1 MNLISLLLSVT
12 QFFTPINPYYSYL
25 NTDGGWLT
33 MTLQTADS
41 ACTACGDF
49 NIVYEDQEAT
59 LGFDDLYDG
68 YNLPSQEPTP
78 TLFTMLPGD
87 DFISLSNFNGLSV
100 QCFPNLGM
108 DSIKLGAVSYRDS
121 AMFTFYVGGDITSA
135 TLHDKLLNVF
145 TQIDS
150 GSTYSFIVDSLGWN
164 EKVDDRFILH
174 FHRDTL
180 LILDLQVDNIRII
193 NNINENYPVR
203 YYNLSGEQIDYPRG
217 ICIRVVGIREPEL
230 IIVNQNSH

>member
-203 YYNLSGEQIDYPRG
+203 YYNLSGEQINYPRG

>member
-1 MNLISLLLSVT
+1 MIKIFLLSL
-12 QFFTPINPYYSYL
+12 QFFTPITPYYSYL

-33 MTLQTADS
+33 MTLQTGDS

-49 NIVYEDQEAT
+49 NIVYEHPEAT
-59 LGFDDLYDG
+59 LGFDALYDG

-100 QCFPNLGM
+100 QCFPILGM
-108 DSIKLGAVSYRDS
+108 DSMKLGAVSYRDS
-121 AMFTFYVGGDITSA
+121 AMFTFYLGGGITSG
-135 TLHDKLLNVF
+135 TLHDKLLNTF
-145 TQIDS
+145 YSIDS

-164 EKVDDRFILH
+164 EKVDDRFVLY

-180 LILDLQVDNIRII
+180 LILDLQVDNIRVVNDIDI
-193 NNINENYPVR
+193 NYPVR
-203 YYNLSGEQIDYPRG
+203 YYNLLGEQIDDPRS

-230 IIVNQNSH
+230 IIVKE

>member
-49 NIVYEDQEAT
+49 NIVYEDPAAT

-230 IIVNQNSH
+230 IIVNQTPH

>member
-1 MNLISLLLSVT
+1 MIKIFLLSL
-12 QFFTPINPYYSYL
+12 QFFTPITPYYSYL

-33 MTLQTADS
+33 MTLQTEDS

-49 NIVYEDQEAT
+49 NIVYEDPEAT
-59 LGFDDLYDG
+59 IGFDDLYDG

-100 QCFPNLGM
+100 QCFPSFEI
-108 DSIKLGAVSYRDS
+108 DSIKLGAVSYKDS
-121 AMFTFYVGGDITSA
+121 AMFTFYIGGGFTSG
-135 TLHDKLLNVF
+135 TLHDKLLNTF
-145 TQIDS
+145 TSIDS
-150 GSTYSFIVDSLGWN
+150 GTTYSFIVDSLGWN

-180 LILDLQVDNIRII
+180 LVLDLEQDGIEVI
-193 NNINENYPVR
+193 NTIDINYPVR
-203 YYNLSGEQIDYPRG
+203 YYNLSGEQIDKPRG
-217 ICIRVVGIREPEL
+217 ICIQVVGIREPEL
-230 IIVNQNSH
+230 IIVRE

>member
-1 MNLISLLLSVT
+1 MNFIGLLLSVT

-33 MTLQTADS
+33 MTLQTEDS
-41 ACTACGDF
+41 ACNACGDF
-49 NIVYEDQEAT
+49 NIVYEDLEAT
-59 LGFDDLYDG
+59 LGFDALYDG

-100 QCFPNLGM
+100 QCFPILGM

-121 AMFTFYVGGDITSA
+121 AMFTFYLGGEITSA
-135 TLHDKLLNVF
+135 TLHDKLLNTF
-145 TQIDS
+145 SSIDS

-164 EKVDDRFILH
+164 EKVDDRFVLY

-180 LILDLQVDNIRII
+180 LILDLQVDNIRVVNDIDK
-193 NNINENYPVR
+193 NYRVR
-203 YYNLSGEQIDYPRG
+203 YYNLSGEQINEPRG
-217 ICIRVVGIREPEL
+217 ICIRIVGIREPEL
-230 IIVNQNSH
+230 VIVSQGFH

>member
-1 MNLISLLLSVT
+1 MIKIFLLSL
-12 QFFTPINPYYSYL
+12 QFFTPITPYYSAL
-25 NTDGGWLT
+25 NTNGGWLT
-33 MTLQTADS
+33 MTLQTEDS

-49 NIVYEDQEAT
+49 NIVYEDPDAT
-59 LGFDDLYDG
+59 LGFDVLYDG
-68 YNLPSQEPTP
+68 YNLPSQQPTP

-87 DFISLSNFNGLSV
+87 DFISLSNFNGLAV

-121 AMFTFYVGGDITSA
+121 AMFTFYTGGNITSA
-135 TLHDKLLNVF
+135 TLHDKLLNTF
-145 TQIDS
+145 TPIDS

-164 EKVDDRFILH
+164 EKVDDRFVLH

-180 LILDLQVDNIRII
+180 LILDLEVDNIRLV

-203 YYNLSGEQIDYPRG
+203 YYNLSGEQIDKPRS

-230 IIVNQNSH
+230 IIVKE

>member
-150 GSTYSFIVDSLGWN
+150 GSTYSFIVDNLGWN

-193 NNINENYPVR
+193 NNIDENYPVR
-203 YYNLSGEQIDYPRG
+203 YYNLSGEQINYPRG

>member
-49 NIVYEDQEAT
+49 NIVYEDPEAT

-135 TLHDKLLNVF
+135 TLHDKLLNTF
-145 TQIDS
+145 TTIDS
-150 GSTYSFIVDSLGWN
+150 GTTYSFIVDSLGWN
-164 EKVDDRFILH
+164 EKVDDRFLLH

-180 LILDLQVDNIRII
+180 LVLDLQVDNIRII

-203 YYNLSGEQIDYPRG
+203 YYNLSGEQIDDPRG
-217 ICIRVVGIREPEL
+217 ICIRIVGIREPEL
-230 IIVNQNSH
+230 IIVNQTSH

>member
-1 MNLISLLLSVT
+1 MNFIGLLLSVT
-12 QFFTPINPYYSYL
+12 QFFTPINPYYSHL

-41 ACTACGDF
+41 ACTSCGDF
-49 NIVYEDQEAT
+49 NIVYEDPAAT

-135 TLHDKLLNVF
+135 TLHDKLLNTF
-145 TQIDS
+145 TAIDS
-150 GSTYSFIVDSLGWN
+150 GTTYSFIVDSLGWN

-230 IIVNQNSH
+230 IIVNQTPH

>member
-41 ACTACGDF
+41 ACIACGDF
-49 NIVYEDQEAT
+49 NIVYEDPEAT

-145 TQIDS
+145 TKIDS

-230 IIVNQNSH
+230 IIVNQTPH